1 MIRYKKIVSMMAIF
15 ICVTGVFFLF
25 QCITSPAKDIRDQE
39 NSVQLV
45 SNQMKM
51 ESKKNVPDIY
61 NGKVRKVAYL
71 TFDDGPG
78 KYTSELL
85 NILKENDV
93 KATFF
98 LIGPNIHQYVKEVKR
113 ESMEGHYVGMHSM
126 THNYKP
132 LYKENKYVIEMKETQ
147 KVIENIIDYK
157 PTLTR
162 PPYGSTGFTENIS
175 NQIVEN
181 QLKVWDWT
189 IDSFDWKF
197 TKLPLEQSVPQI
209 VNNVVSKA
217 TQNREVILL
226 HDIHQQSVKAVP
238 FIIKGLKEKGYEFE
252 PYSESSHFPL
262 NFWHDSRL

>member
-1 MIRYKKIVSMMAIF
+1 M
-15 ICVTGVFFLF
+15 
-25 QCITSPAKDIRDQE
+25 
-39 NSVQLV
+39 
-45 SNQMKM
+45 
-51 ESKKNVPDIY
+51 
-61 NGKVRKVAYL
+61 
-71 TFDDGPG
+71 
-78 KYTSELL
+78 
-85 NILKENDV
+85 

-132 LYKENKYVIEMKETQ
+132 LYKENNYVIEMKETQ
-147 KVIENIIDYK
+147 KVIENIIEHK

-162 PPYGSTGFTENIS
+162 PPYGSTGFTENIR

-189 IDSFDWKF
+189 IDSLDWKL

-252 PYSESSHFPL
+252 TYSEASHFPL

>member
-1 MIRYKKIVSMMAIF
+1 MALF
-15 ICVTGVFFLF
+15 ICVTGGYFLF
-25 QCITSPAKDIRDQE
+25 QCINSPAKAIRDQV

-45 SNQMKM
+45 SKQMKV
-51 ESKKNVPDIY
+51 ESKKNAPDIY
-61 NGKVRKVAYL
+61 NGKVRKIAYL

-126 THNYKP
+126 THNYRP
-132 LYKENKYVIEMKETQ
+132 LYKENKYVTEMKETR
-147 KVIENIIDYK
+147 KVIENSIGHK

-162 PPYGSTGFTENIS
+162 PPYGSTGFTENLR

-181 QLKVWDWT
+181 KLKVWDWT
-189 IDSFDWKF
+189 IDSLDWKL

-209 VNNVVSKA
+209 VNNVVSQA
-217 TQNREVILL
+217 TENREVILL

-238 FIIKGLKEKGYEFE
+238 FIIKELKKKGYEFE
-252 PYSESSHFPL
+252 PYSEVSHFPV
-262 NFWHDSRL
+262 NFWQDSRI